1 MRRKKRICPT
11 FFASCCRTYIQSDDK
26 QKQPIKTANQITTPY
41 IFILLFFLFERKKG
55 KASVRTSAKALASR
69 RSRVPCLLRVPHP
82 LPWSPAAAY
91 AGNQTRP

>member
-55 KASVRTSAKALASR
+55 KASVDVCTGASIQTIACP
-69 RSRVPCLLRVPHP
+69 VFAPCPT
-82 LPWSPAAAY
+82 PASVEP
-91 AGNQTRP
+91 GRGVCR